1 MVLSWRQKE
10 GKKNERSVGFEARS
24 IETDPIHL
32 RIKLVRLE
40 RRFQGGGSGRQG
52 LVRPRR
58 PALGGDGSPAGRP
71 PWGPGARRRGPC
83 GTRRHLDAT
92 NKRLSR
98 PGSRGD
104 GAFEACEWRALK
116 QKLHVIA
123 LGLAGAEAA
132 IERRTQVHFPG
143 VF

>member
-10 GKKNERSVGFEARS
+10 GKERERSVRFEARS
-24 IETDPIHL
+24 IETDPTHL

-71 PWGPGARRRGPC
+71 PRGPWARRRGRL
-83 GTRRHLDAT
+83 GHRRHLNAT

-98 PGSRGD
+98 LGSRGD
-104 GAFEACEWRALK
+104 GAFEASEWRALK
-116 QKLHVIA
+116 QKLQVIA
-123 LGLAGAEAA
+123 LGLAGAEAV
-132 IERRTQVHFPG
+132 IERRTQVHFPD